1 MLLHR
6 RSTKENKRKDPIA
19 FVCGV
24 GQTMSTRWLELKRGR
39 KRPYIYR
46 QSGDSS
52 SASLSSCSQGRN
64 ARHGKGSKDAIVY
77 QAEEDLIR
85 QILPLG
91 AMLDTAGLHC
101 SNPTQ
106 RSQLRSAEVRW
117 WPERR
122 FVQELLLDGESSLP
136 WPFQC
141 P

>member
-1 MLLHR
+1 MSSLTGEWSRRDILPMTVSLFSHGERGTEGTERRNQHTAQLGIWGVESADTTTRMLLHR

-77 QAEEDLIR
+77 Q
-85 QILPLG
+85 
-91 AMLDTAGLHC
+91 
-101 SNPTQ
+101 
-106 RSQLRSAEVRW
+106 VRIT
-117 WPERR
+117 
-122 FVQELLLDGESSLP
+122 
-136 WPFQC
+136 C
-141 P
+141 MHM